1 MPRIAFILRGDT
13 GGSQFSDEWV
23 LSSSHGEPTF
33 KCGAWQLS
41 VLPIGLALFGQRYS
55 GWKERRLV
63 SPHFEDLSAVVQ
75 GSRVSPGFVSGLC
88 SD

>member
-1 MPRIAFILRGDT
+1 MANP
-13 GGSQFSDEWV
+13 
-23 LSSSHGEPTF
+23 LSS
-33 KCGAWQLS
+33 AAARQLS

-75 GSRVSPGFVSGLC
+75 DSQVSPGFVSGLG

>member
-1 MPRIAFILRGDT
+1 MPGIAFILRGDT
-13 GGSQFSDEWV
+13 GGSRIQRRVGSVV
-23 LSSSHGEPTF
+23 LAWRADF
-33 KCGAWQLS
+33 KCAAWQLS

-55 GWKERRLV
+55 GWKEGRLV

-75 GSRVSPGFVSGLC
+75 DSRVSPGFVSGLC